1 MTTTIL
7 GYNPLNINQDQN
19 MLVRKQINYI
29 RRGGV
34 AYNFLAIERSKELY
48 IYNGSEFPEAT
59 KKTYISLLVEIQKGK
74 NKVDSIEVIVG
85 TTIRHAKMAV
95 IKLEQYI
102 KSNFGFDIED
112 VETIIEIEE
121 LQKI

>member
-1 MTTTIL
+1 MVTVL
-7 GYNPLNINQDQN
+7 GYNTLNVNQSSDVLTRN
-19 MLVRKQINYI
+19 QINYI
-29 RRGGV
+29 RRGVV
-34 AYNFLAIERSKELY
+34 AYNFIAIERSKELY
-48 IYNGSEFPEAT
+48 VYNGSEFPEAT

-74 NKVDSIEVIVG
+74 NKVDSVEVIVG